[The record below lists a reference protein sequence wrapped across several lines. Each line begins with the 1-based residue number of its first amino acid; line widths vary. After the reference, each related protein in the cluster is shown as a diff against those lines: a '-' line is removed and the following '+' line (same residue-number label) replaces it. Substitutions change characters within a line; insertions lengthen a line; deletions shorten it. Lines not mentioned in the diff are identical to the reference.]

1 MAFGN
6 FPKAA
11 ATTTKAAGKAKSR
24 YAGISAATPRN
35 PMPDVG
41 EYLVKFLT
49 VEEGFNPGKGRT
61 SYKANLEI
69 MAVADPAKQDLVG
82 KVVFVT
88 HNTGTAAGL
97 SNTKAMV
104 MAGAGYD
111 DEAEYDA
118 FDPDGLFIE
127 ACSGTANEYS
137 ARGTLIGRLT
147 YVQVMRGG
155 ATPDGQDYFR
165 NYGWCPCDEGQTVA
179 KAK

>member
-11 ATTTKAAGKAKSR
+11 ATTKPTNKAKSR

-49 VEEGFNPGKGRT
+49 VEEGFNPGKGKT

-69 MAVADPAKQDLVG
+69 MAVADATKQDLVG

-88 HNTGTAAGL
+88 HNTGSAAGL

-104 MAGAGYD
+104 MAGAGYE

-118 FDPDGLFIE
+118 FDPDGAFIE
-127 ACSGTANEYS
+127 AAAGTANDYS
-137 ARGTLIGRLT
+137 ARGTLIGRLA
-147 YVQVMRGG
+147 YMQVMRGG